1 MIRRA
6 LLVSIAIVLLTAA
19 CSKLPDDDGDWD
31 RDYGPAAASGLI
43 VIPAGTFW
51 MGADSDPEWDLFSP
65 GVDEG
70 FSDEHPVHQVD
81 LRAYAI
87 ERTEVSNAQY
97 RACVDAGACDDPHDG
112 ASRTHADYYLNPSF
126 GAYPVVHVSWHQAAT
141 YCAWLGRRLP
151 TEAEWEKAARGPGVR
166 RYPWG
171 DEPPDCLR
179 ANLRLATAGYDAGGK
194 VIVDDEGCVGDTQP
208 VADYDYGASPY
219 SVQNLSGNVFEW
231 VADYY
236 AADYYDDAIW
246 PGNSTDPVGPQ
257 TGIRRVIRGGSFMTV
272 ATLGRTAYRNALL
285 PESFT
290 SDLGFRCAADVTD

>member
-1 MIRRA
+1 MRRFA
-6 LLVSIAIVLLTAA
+6 VIPIAIILLVTACA
-19 CSKLPDDDGDWD
+19 KLSEEDGDWD
-31 RDYGPAAASGLI
+31 RDYGAAAVSEL
-43 VIPAGTFW
+43 VVVPAGDFW
-51 MGADSDPEWDLFSP
+51 MGSNADAEWDIFSP

-70 FSDEHPVHQVD
+70 FSDEHPLHRVT

-97 RACVDAGACDDPHDG
+97 RACVDANACDDPHDS
-112 ASRTHADYYLNPSF
+112 ASRTRSDYYLNPAF
-126 GAYPVVHVSWHQAAT
+126 DAYPVVHVSWHQATT
-141 YCAWLGRRLP
+141 YCEWIGLRLP

-171 DEPPDCLR
+171 DESPDCLR
-179 ANLRLATAGYDAGGK
+179 ANLFLTAQGYDENGEI
-194 VIVDDEGCVGDTQP
+194 VVDDGGCAGDTKP

-231 VADYY
+231 VADAY
-236 AADYYDDAIW
+236 AADFYDAEIW
-246 PGNSTDPVGPQ
+246 PDNADNPTGPE
-257 TGIRRVIRGGSFMTV
+257 TGERRVIRGGSFMTV
-272 ATLGRTAYRNALL
+272 ATLGRAAYRGALL